1 MVKKAAEE
9 YVALTKSGKTKEE
22 AMEKCSQS
30 RFIAAKLH
38 TYGYIYG
45 MFKEA
50 IGELEQTNERK
61 TLEAVCRL
69 YGLWV
74 IEEQQGFFLKCK
86 STCSGWG

>member
-1 MVKKAAEE
+1 
-9 YVALTKSGKTKEE
+9 
-22 AMEKCSQS
+22 
-30 RFIAAKLH
+30 
-38 TYGYIYG
+38 

-61 TLEAVCRL
+61 TLETVCRL

-86 STCSGWG
+86 LT